1 MTDVSEIEGVWCHNH
16 RMRILPIAILAL
28 ALSAHAQTAVTT
40 DPAADKSVPASMVQ
54 LSVPSHDENLL
65 GVFYLAAGSG
75 PHPTAIVMHGFPGY
89 EQNLDIAQSL
99 RRAGWNV
106 MAVHY
111 RGSWG
116 VKGTFSFTHVAE
128 DADAEVAFLLDP
140 AIHAKYRVDPQ
151 KIALVGHSMGGF
163 AVASAAAHNPRVA
176 AVVMISAWNIAGP
189 LATTPASDEQAAVTK
204 FVQGQTK
211 NDLAPLAG
219 CTAESLGHEIFQ
231 NRVQLNFLSF
241 ASALASRPVT
251 IITSDDG
258 LTPEN
263 DKLLASLEKAGDKHA
278 KGLHIATDHSYS
290 DHRIAL
296 QQAILEALEPI
307 RAR

>member
-1 MTDVSEIEGVWCHNH
+1 
-16 RMRILPIAILAL
+16 MRLLTIALLAL
-28 ALSAHAQTAVTT
+28 AISAPAQTAATT
-40 DPAADKSVPASMVQ
+40 DPAPDKAAPASMVQ
-54 LSVPSHDENLL
+54 LSVPSHGEQLL

-116 VKGTFSFTHVAE
+116 VKGDFSFAHVIE
-128 DADAEVAFLLDP
+128 DADAEVAFLLDR
-140 AIHAKYRVDPQ
+140 AVQAKYRVDPQ

-163 AVASAAAHNPRVA
+163 AVAAAAAHNPRVA

-189 LATTPASDEQAAVTK
+189 FAAVPSSGEEAAVAK
-204 FVQGQTK
+204 FVKGQSK

-219 CTAESLGHEIFQ
+219 CTAESLGHEVFR
-231 NRVQLNFLSF
+231 NRERLNFLSF
-241 ASALASRPVT
+241 VPALASRPVT

-258 LTPEN
+258 LTGDN
-263 DKLLASLEKAGDKHA
+263 DKLLAALEKAGDRHA
-278 KGLHIATDHSYS
+278 KGLHIPTDHSYS

-296 QQAILEALEPI
+296 QTMVLEALA
-307 RAR
+307 AR

>member
-1 MTDVSEIEGVWCHNH
+1 MKALHA
-16 RMRILPIAILAL
+16 IALCAATAL
-28 ALSAHAQTAVTT
+28 ASPGLTSSARTATPPSAP
-40 DPAADKSVPASMVQ
+40 PAAMQQVVLASHG
-54 LSVPSHDENLL
+54 SNLL

-89 EQNLDIAQSL
+89 EQNLDIAQTL

-106 MAVHY
+106 MAVPY
-111 RGSWG
+111 RGTGG
-116 VKGTFSFTHVAE
+116 VKGSFSFAHVVE

-140 AIHAKYRVDPQ
+140 AIQAKYRIDPQ

-176 AVVMISAWNIAGP
+176 VVVMISAWNIAGP
-189 LATTPASDEQAAVTK
+189 FATLPASAEDTAVAK

-219 CTAESLGHEIFQ
+219 CTAESLGREVFQ
-231 NRVQLNFLSF
+231 NRENLNFLSM
-241 ASALASRPVT
+241 ASALASRPIT

-258 LTPEN
+258 LTPDN
-263 DKLLASLEKAGDKHA
+263 DKLLSALEKAGDKQA
-278 KGLHIATDHSYS
+278 KGLHIAT
-290 DHRIAL
+290 
-296 QQAILEALEPI
+296 
-307 RAR
+307 

>member
-1 MTDVSEIEGVWCHNH
+1 
-16 RMRILPIAILAL
+16 MRPITIALLTL
-28 ALSAHAQTAVTT
+28 ALSARAQSPLSV
-40 DPAADKSVPASMVQ
+40 DPAPDKAAPASMVQ
-54 LSVPSHDENLL
+54 LSVPSHGENLL
-65 GVFYLAAGSG
+65 GVFYLAEGST
-75 PHPTAIVMHGFPGY
+75 PHPTAIVMHGFPGF

-116 VKGTFSFTHVAE
+116 VKGNFSFSHVVE

-140 AIHAKYRVDPQ
+140 AVQAKYRIDPQ

-189 LATTPASDEQAAVTK
+189 FATLPASAEDTAVAK
-204 FVQGQTK
+204 FVQGQAK

-231 NRVQLNFLSF
+231 NRETLSF
-241 ASALASRPVT
+241 FSMTSALASRPVM

-258 LTPEN
+258 LTPDN
-263 DKLLASLEKAGDKHA
+263 DQLLSALEKAGDKHV
-278 KGLHIATDHSYS
+278 KGLHIPTDHSYS

-296 QQAILEALEPI
+296 QQAVFNALEPI
-307 RAR
+307 RTR

>member
-1 MTDVSEIEGVWCHNH
+1 MQMLYFLQGRCDNH
-16 RMRILPIAILAL
+16 RMPLRKFIFSAAL
-28 ALSAHAQTAVTT
+28 LGLLTVTVASGQTAAIST
-40 DPAADKSVPASMVQ
+40 DPPPDKSAPASMVQ
-54 LSVPSHDENLL
+54 LSVPSHGENLL
-65 GVFYLAAGSG
+65 GVFYLAEGSG
-75 PHPTAIVMHGFPGY
+75 LHPTAIVMHGFPGY
-89 EQNLDIAQSL
+89 EQNLDIAQAL

-116 VKGTFSFTHVAE
+116 VKGNFSFAHVTE

-140 AIHAKYRVDPQ
+140 AIQAKYRIDANR
-151 KIALVGHSMGGF
+151 IALVGHSMGGF
-163 AVASAAAHNPRVA
+163 AVASAGAHNPRVA

-189 LATTPASDEQAAVTK
+189 FAT

-219 CTAESLGHEIFQ
+219 CTAETLGHEVFQ
-231 NRVQLNFLSF
+231 SRATLNFLSF

-258 LTPEN
+258 LTPDN
-263 DKLLASLEKAGDKHA
+263 DKLLSALEKAGDRHA

-296 QQAILEALEPI
+296 QQAVLDALEPT
-307 RAR
+307 RTR

>member
-1 MTDVSEIEGVWCHNH
+1 
-16 RMRILPIAILAL
+16 MRLLTIAFLAL
-28 ALSAHAQTAVTT
+28 ALSAPAQTAVTT
-40 DPAADKSVPASMVQ
+40 DPAPDKADPASMVQ
-54 LSVPSHDENLL
+54 LSVPSHGEQLL
-65 GVFYLAAGSG
+65 GVFYLAAGPG

-116 VKGTFSFTHVAE
+116 VKGTFSFAHVIE

-140 AIHAKYRVDPQ
+140 AVQAKYRIDPQ
-151 KIALVGHSMGGF
+151 RIALVGHSMGGF
-163 AVASAAAHNPRVA
+163 AVAAAAAHNPRVA

-189 LATTPASDEQAAVTK
+189 FATLPSSEEEAAVAR
-204 FVQGQTK
+204 FVKGQTK

-219 CTAESLGHEIFQ
+219 CTAESLGHEVFQ
-231 NRVQLNFLSF
+231 NRVTLNFLSF
-241 ASALASRPVT
+241 VSALASRPVT

-258 LTPEN
+258 LTADN
-263 DKLLASLEKAGDKHA
+263 DKLLAALEKAGNRHA
-278 KGLHIATDHSYS
+278 RGLHVPTDHAYS
-290 DHRIAL
+290 DRRIAL
-296 QQAILEALEPI
+296 QTMVLEALGASPVH
-307 RAR
+307 

>member
-1 MTDVSEIEGVWCHNH
+1 MPAPH
-16 RMRILPIAILAL
+16 RVLSTVLFGLLAAGAVL
-28 ALSAHAQTAVTT
+28 AQTAGITT
-40 DPAADKSVPASMVQ
+40 DPSRDKQNPASMVQ
-54 LSVPSHDENLL
+54 LSVPSHGEQLL
-65 GVFYLAAGSG
+65 GVFYLAAGAG
-75 PHPTAIVMHGFPGY
+75 AHPAAIVMHGFPGY

-116 VKGTFSFTHVAE
+116 VKGDFSFMHVIE
-128 DADAEVAFLLDP
+128 DADAEVNFLLDP
-140 AIHAKYRVDPQ
+140 SVEARFHIDPQ

-163 AVASAAAHNPRVA
+163 AVASAAAHNPGVA

-189 LATTPASDEQAAVTK
+189 FTTVPASDEQAAVAK
-204 FVQGQTK
+204 FVQGQSK

-219 CTAESLGHEIFQ
+219 CTAESLGHEIFK

-241 ASALASRPVT
+241 ASGLASRPVT

-258 LTPEN
+258 LRPDN
-263 DKLLASLEKAGDKHA
+263 DKLLAALEKAGDRHA
-278 KGLHIATDHSYS
+278 RSLHISTDHSYS
-290 DHRIAL
+290 DSRIAL
-296 QQAILEALEPI
+296 QHSVVEALDPV
-307 RAR
+307 RTR

>member
-1 MTDVSEIEGVWCHNH
+1 MSTRNFLLTAALFG
-16 RMRILPIAILAL
+16 LLA
-28 ALSAHAQTAVTT
+28 ATGASAQTAAALAA
-40 DPAADKSVPASMVQ
+40 DPAPDKSAPASMVQ
-54 LSVPSHDENLL
+54 LSVPSHGENLL
-65 GVFYLAAGSG
+65 GVFYLAEGSG

-116 VKGTFSFTHVAE
+116 VKGNFSFTHVTE
-128 DADAEVAFLLDP
+128 DADAEVAFLLNP
-140 AIHAKYRVDPQ
+140 AIQAKYRIDPN

-163 AVASAAAHNPRVA
+163 AVASATAHNSHVA

-189 LATTPASDEQAAVTK
+189 FATLPATAEDAAVAK
-204 FVQGQTK
+204 FVQAQTK

-219 CTAESLGHEIFQ
+219 CTAETLGHEVFQ
-231 NRVQLNFLSF
+231 NRTTLNFLSF

-251 IITSDDG
+251 IVTSDDG
-258 LTPEN
+258 LAPDN
-263 DKLLASLEKAGDKHA
+263 DKLLSALDKAGDKHA
-278 KGLHIATDHSYS
+278 KGVHIPTDHSYS
-290 DHRIAL
+290 DHRIQL
-296 QQAILEALEPI
+296 QQIILEALEPI
-307 RAR
+307 RTR

>member
-1 MTDVSEIEGVWCHNH
+1 MPTCKSFAATGLIC
-16 RMRILPIAILAL
+16 ASLAL
-28 ALSAHAQTAVTT
+28 HAQQPAIAA
-40 DPAADKSVPASMVQ
+40 DPAPDKSAPASMVQ
-54 LSVPSHDENLL
+54 LSVPSHGENLL
-65 GVFYLAAGSG
+65 GVFYLAEGSG

-89 EQNLDIAQSL
+89 EQNLDIAQTL

-116 VKGTFSFTHVAE
+116 VKGSFSFTHVAE
-128 DADAEVAFLLDP
+128 DADAEVAFLLEP
-140 AIHAKYRVDPQ
+140 ANQAKYRIDPQ
-151 KIALVGHSMGGF
+151 KIAVVGHSMGGF
-163 AVASAAAHNPRVA
+163 AVASAAVHNSRVA
-176 AVVMISAWNIAGP
+176 AVVMISAWNIGGP
-189 LATTPASDEQAAVTK
+189 FATLPASAEDTAVAK

-219 CTAESLGHEIFQ
+219 CTAETLGHEVFQ
-231 NRVQLNFLSF
+231 NRETLNFLSF
-241 ASALASRPVT
+241 ASALASRPIT

-258 LTPEN
+258 LTPDN
-263 DKLLASLEKAGDKHA
+263 DKLFAALEKAGDKQA
-278 KGLHIATDHSYS
+278 KTLHIATDHSYS

-296 QQAILEALEPI
+296 QQAVVEALEPI

>member
-1 MTDVSEIEGVWCHNH
+1 MPTRHHV
-16 RMRILPIAILAL
+16 
-28 ALSAHAQTAVTT
+28 LSAAIFSLLASGAIFAQTTAITT
-40 DPAADKSVPASMVQ
+40 DPVANRAVPASMVQ
-54 LSVPSHDENLL
+54 LSVPSHGEQLL
-65 GVFYLAAGSG
+65 GVFYLAAGPG

-116 VKGTFSFTHVAE
+116 VKGNFSFTHVAE

-140 AIHAKYRVDPQ
+140 AIQAKYRVDPK

-163 AVASAAAHNPRVA
+163 AVASAAAHSPAVA

-189 LATTPASDEQAAVTK
+189 FATVSAKDEQAAVAR
-204 FVQGQTK
+204 FVQGQAK

-231 NRVQLNFLSF
+231 NRLSLNFLSF
-241 ASALASRPVT
+241 ASSLASRPVT

-258 LTPEN
+258 LTPDN
-263 DKLLASLEKAGDKHA
+263 DKLLSALEKAGDRNA
-278 KGLHIATDHSYS
+278 RGLHLPTDHSYS

-296 QQAILEALEPI
+296 QQSVIEALEPI
-307 RAR
+307 RTR

>member
-1 MTDVSEIEGVWCHNH
+1 
-16 RMRILPIAILAL
+16 
-28 ALSAHAQTAVTT
+28 
-40 DPAADKSVPASMVQ
+40 MVQ
-54 LSVPSHDENLL
+54 LSVPSHGENLL
-65 GVFYLAAGSG
+65 GVFYLAEGSG
-75 PHPTAIVMHGFPGY
+75 LHPTAIVMHGFPGY
-89 EQNLDIAQSL
+89 EQNLDIAQAL

-116 VKGTFSFTHVAE
+116 VKGNFSFAHVTE

-140 AIHAKYRVDPQ
+140 AIQAKYRIDANR
-151 KIALVGHSMGGF
+151 IALVGHSMGGF
-163 AVASAAAHNPRVA
+163 AVASAGAHNPRVA

-189 LATTPASDEQAAVTK
+189 FATLAAAAEDAAVAK

-219 CTAESLGHEIFQ
+219 CTAETLGHEVFQ
-231 NRVQLNFLSF
+231 SRATLNFLSF

-258 LTPEN
+258 LTPDN
-263 DKLLASLEKAGDKHA
+263 DKLLSALEKAGDRHA

-296 QQAILEALEPI
+296 QQAVLDALEPT
-307 RAR
+307 RTR